1 MYNLN
6 DIRRLAG
13 LPLMESVD
21 TVSEDQQAY
30 VWYDLASWPD
40 DLDLFGR
47 LDDVLGDDYR
57 DESYSPDK
65 RDRNRRETQVGVPIT
80 NKRAIAFIVNN
91 GGQLVEDQQAYVWY
105 DLASWPDDEDLF
117 GRLDDVLGD
126 DYRNESNSPDKRD
139 RNRRETQVGVPITNK
154 RAIAFIDNNG
164 GQLVDE
170 SVSEVEEAYD
180 DPVYNPM
187 PANDELDLDDFSDKR
202 SRKKKS
208 NFPARHG
215 DNPLAYGD
223 NQDGIFEALM
233 AEFEEFQEDSEMDL
247 PLDNS
252 GDIVGWIAMFNG
264 KKLEIKK
271 GVDAN
276 DMWSAKQFAAKQL
289 RVPKSRMGLLAIAP
303 AVAD

>member
-47 LDDVLGDDYR
+47 LDDLLGDDYR
-57 DESYSPDK
+57 DESY
-65 RDRNRRETQVGVPIT
+65 
-80 NKRAIAFIVNN
+80 
-91 GGQLVEDQQAYVWY
+91 
-105 DLASWPDDEDLF
+105 
-117 GRLDDVLGD
+117 
-126 DYRNESNSPDKRD
+126 SPDKRD